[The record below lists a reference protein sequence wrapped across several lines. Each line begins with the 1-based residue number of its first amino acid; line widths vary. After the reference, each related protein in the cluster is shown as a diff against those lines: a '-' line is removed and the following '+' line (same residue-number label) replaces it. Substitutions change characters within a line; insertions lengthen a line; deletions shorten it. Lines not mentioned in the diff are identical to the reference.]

1 MMINSLALSEVI
13 EKLQEKAFL
22 AAYLLPLIP

>member
-13 EKLQEKAFL
+13 EKLQEMPFL